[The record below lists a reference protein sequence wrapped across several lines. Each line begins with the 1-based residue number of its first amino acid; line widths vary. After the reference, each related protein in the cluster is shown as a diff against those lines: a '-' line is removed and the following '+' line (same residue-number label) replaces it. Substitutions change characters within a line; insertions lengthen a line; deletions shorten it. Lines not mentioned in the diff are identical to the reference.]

1 MREAS
6 GFARPDSQGELI
18 LQDETSQTGRWPVTS
33 WRQIAVALG
42 LIVVVFVLLFAWRSW
57 RNAAPAQAAPQPV
70 AVTATFVEPRDV
82 PAALDAVG
90 SLRAVQEV
98 MLAPEV
104 AGRVTAIRFQAG
116 ARVGA
121 GAPLV
126 QLYDGPERADRAAA
140 AAKTELA
147 RVQLGRSRELAPIG
161 AESRAVLDQRRAE
174 YAQAMAE
181 VRQLDA
187 RIAQKRIVAPFSG
200 QLGIR
205 RINLGQYL
213 NPGDAVV
220 SLTALDRL
228 YADFTVPQQELSHLR
243 VGGTVQLMS
252 DAWPGRTFTGH
263 VTTIE
268 PRIGE
273 DSRNITVQALVP
285 NPDQVLRPGMY
296 VSVALDL
303 PSQAGALVVPATA
316 IQTSASGDSVT
327 VIRGRTP
334 RKEGKADVVAVT
346 TGRRIGDS
354 VVVAKG
360 LKPGDVVV
368 AEGQIRVQPGAP
380 VKVVKVAP
388 AMKD

>member
-1 MREAS
+1 M
-6 GFARPDSQGELI
+6 
-18 LQDETSQTGRWPVTS
+18 
-33 WRQIAVALG
+33 ALG
-42 LIVVVFVLLFAWRSW
+42 LIVIVFLLLFAWRSW
-57 RNAAPAQAAPQPV
+57 RNAAPAQAAPPPT
-70 AVTATFVEPRDV
+70 AVTATFVQARDV
-82 PAALDAVG
+82 PAALEAVG

-104 AGRVTAIRFQAG
+104 AGRVTAIRFQPG
-116 ARVGA
+116 AYVGA

-140 AAKTELA
+140 AAKAEFA
-147 RVQLGRSRELAPIG
+147 RVQLSRSRELAPTG
-161 AESRAVLDQRRAE
+161 AESREVLDQRQAE
-174 YAQAMAE
+174 YAQAMAA

-187 RIAQKRIVAPFSG
+187 RIAQKRIAAPFSG
-200 QLGIR
+200 RIGVR

-213 NPGDAVV
+213 NPGDEVA

-228 YADFTVPQQELSHLR
+228 YADFNVPQQELAHLTIGSAVR
-243 VGGTVQLMS
+243 LTS
-252 DAWPGRTFTGH
+252 DAWPGRTFTGR

-273 DSRNITVQALVP
+273 DTRNVMVQALLP
-285 NPDQVLRPGMY
+285 NPEQLLRPGMY
-296 VSVALDL
+296 VTVALEL
-303 PSQAGALVVPATA
+303 PAQQGALVVPMTA

-327 VIRGRTP
+327 VIRGP
-334 RKEGKADVVAVT
+334 NARKEGKADVVAVV

-354 VVVAKG
+354 VVVTKG

-368 AEGQIRVQPGAP
+368 SEGQIRVQPGAQ
-380 VKVVKVAP
+380 VRVVRSVP